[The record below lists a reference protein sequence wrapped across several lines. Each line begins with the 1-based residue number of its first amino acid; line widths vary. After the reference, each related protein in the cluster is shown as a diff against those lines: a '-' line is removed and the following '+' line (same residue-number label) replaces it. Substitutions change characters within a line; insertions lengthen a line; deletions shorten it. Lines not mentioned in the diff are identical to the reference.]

1 MYNLHDCCLLL
12 AKFMQTS
19 FEIQSNTPHA
29 DFCSAGV
36 LRKERENITKNYSL
50 LPSDFSVFLTELK
63 FYNTL
68 ILTKFEK
75 SYVLCNLCI
84 FL

>member
-1 MYNLHDCCLLL
+1 MDVEKAFMYNLHDCCLLL

-36 LRKERENITKNYSL
+36 LRKEIENITKNSSL
-50 LPSDFSVFLTELK
+50 LPFKFFLICDRTE
-63 FYNTL
+63 T
-68 ILTKFEK
+68 
-75 SYVLCNLCI
+75 
-84 FL
+84 

>member
-1 MYNLHDCCLLL
+1 MDVEKAFMYNLHDCCLLL

-36 LRKERENITKNYSL
+36 LRKEIENVTKILVLFL
-50 LPSDFSVFLTELK
+50 LIFSVRVTELK

-68 ILTKFEK
+68 ILTKF
-75 SYVLCNLCI
+75 
-84 FL
+84 